1 MLRFR
6 FVLIECVAAK
16 SKAKKEQTKL
26 RITWNEVKSNLLK
39 RQQNRLP
46 AFSREISNKKAY
58 GKNYFVSFGLWL
70 TINPKKNANCAK
82 YVCVCVCY
90 SGINYFYSLM
100 YDDTSQ
106 VYNLYKFTTITGS
119 SALASVCFIYVHCYF
134 FHWGGLR
141 LIKEKRINK
150 FAIVLFHSWHSSF
163 LPICQNI
170 WKQVKFLFCC
180 IILAL
185 RSK

>member
-70 TINPKKNANCAK
+70 TINPKKYANCAK
-82 YVCVCVCY
+82 YVCVCD

-100 YDDTSQ
+100 YDDTPLH

-119 SALASVCFIYVHCYF
+119 SALASVCFIYVLCF
-134 FHWGGLR
+134 FSLR
-141 LIKEKRINK
+141 WSAVN
-150 FAIVLFHSWHSSF
+150 
-163 LPICQNI
+163 
-170 WKQVKFLFCC
+170 
-180 IILAL
+180 
-185 RSK
+185 